1 MLTVPSRSLHLTLA
15 ALAGAACLLLG
26 CTAEPVSDD
35 DTADDDTADVGD
47 DDVVDDDH
55 ADEPTACDPDGDHID
70 GDLLADA
77 LAWIDD
83 QPNYIDSFLVSHCNE
98 IQSEAYYRGYSA
110 ANLHDLQSATKTFT
124 AVLIGIA
131 IDQGTIEG
139 VEQPLSELLPGYAH
153 LLTGDKAD
161 ITLEHVLTMTTGL
174 RWVDFGIGNSFDRI
188 AVAPDSVEFILD
200 EPLETQPGEVF
211 FYNTGS
217 SHLLSAIVHYNAGM
231 STAEYAEQNLF
242 EPLGVSDYTWPAL
255 LDGVNQGGWGIH
267 MRPGDFLKLGQL
279 LLDGGAWD
287 GQQVVSEGF
296 VDAATAYQVA
306 TEYGGGY
313 GYQMWIETQLFD
325 VDDIAGARGWGGQ
338 DCLVLDD
345 LDVVVVFTGDI
356 AHPYEMAEHVPLL
369 VNDHVIPAHVGSG
382 H

>member
-1 MLTVPSRSLHLTLA
+1 MQTAPSRSFHPHLAVLLATLFVPI
-15 ALAGAACLLLG
+15 G
-26 CTAEPVSDD
+26 CPTETASDD
-35 DTADDDTADVGD
+35 DAADDDVDDPND
-47 DDVVDDDH
+47 DDTED
-55 ADEPTACDPDGDHID
+55 PPACDPDGDHID
-70 GDLLADA
+70 EVLLANA
-77 LAWIDD
+77 LTWIDD
-83 QPNYIDSFLVSHCNE
+83 HPNYIDSFIVSHCNE
-98 IQSEAYYRGYSA
+98 IQAEAYYRGYDA
-110 ANLHDLQSATKTFT
+110 ATLHDLQSATKTFT

-131 IDQGTIEG
+131 IDQGMIGG
-139 VEQPLSELLPGYAH
+139 VEQPLSELLPDYAH
-153 LLTGDKAD
+153 LLTDDKAA

-188 AVAPDSVEFILD
+188 AAASDSVAFILD
-200 EPLETQPGEVF
+200 EPLETTPGEVF

-231 STAEYAEQNLF
+231 STAEYADQHLF
-242 EPLGVSDYTWPAL
+242 EPLGVGDYTWPAL

-267 MRPGDFLKLGQL
+267 VRPRDFLKLGQL

-287 GQQVVSEGF
+287 GQQVVSEWF

-356 AHPYEMAEHVPLL
+356 AYPYEMAEHVPYL
-369 VNDHVIPAHVGSG
+369 VNDYVIPAHVGPD